1 MKKFRTPLLILTA
14 ATLAACGSNFEWF
27 PKVED
32 TAAPVITATIS
43 GKTIFNNSTTHVST
57 LPANVTFSATEA
69 ATIYY
74 TTNGTDPTTAS
85 ASIAYPAQV
94 TGPSITLTDTILKFF
109 GIDKSASK
117 NSSTISSGTIKSP

>member
-27 PKVED
+27 PKVAD

-43 GKTIFNNSTTHVST
+43 GKTIFNNSTTHVT
-57 LPANVTFSATEA
+57 LPADVIFSASEA

-74 TTNGTDPTTAS
+74 TTNGTNPTTAS
-85 ASIAYPAQV
+85 ASIDYPAQV
-94 TGPSITLTDTILKFF
+94 TGPSITVTDTILKFF
-109 GIDKSASK
+109 GIDKSSNK
-117 NSSTISSGTIKSP
+117 NSSAIVSGTIKSP